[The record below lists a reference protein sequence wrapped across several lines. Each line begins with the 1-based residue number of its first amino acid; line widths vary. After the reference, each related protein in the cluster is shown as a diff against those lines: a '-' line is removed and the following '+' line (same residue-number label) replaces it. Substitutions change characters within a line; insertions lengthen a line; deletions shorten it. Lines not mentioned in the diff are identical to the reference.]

1 MDAIAARTLAVCWS
15 LFQLYTAATGMFDL
29 LIQLPIH
36 VAFAVAV
43 GFLTPVGGGRTGWR
57 DGACAI
63 AALGCGAYYV
73 TQYPRLV
80 TRMALVD
87 APLRADLAVGVRLPG
102 GAPRGDGRRVDAGPV
117 VRRPRA
123 GPAPPLL
130 GDARR
135 PGAPSQARLGGR

>member
-1 MDAIAARTLAVCWS
+1 MPRFARARAWLGIIWS

-57 DGACAI
+57 DGACAL

-73 TQYPRLV
+73 TQYARLV

-87 APLRADLAVGVRLPG
+87 EPLRADLAVGVLF
-102 GAPRGDGRRVDAGPV
+102 
-117 VRRPRA
+117 
-123 GPAPPLL
+123 L
-130 GDARR
+130 
-135 PGAPSQARLGGR
+135 